1 MAFQSLTS
9 PKNAMGETLEP
20 PRVTAITDLPEEL
33 LVHIVSF
40 LPWNGNQ
47 LAPLCRVSSLF
58 QRVVEPYL
66 YSTISLTIDCYE
78 KVPDS
83 GPLRDKCAGSSLPRF
98 SRLLSTLSKYP
109 SLRAYPRTLWLKVGH
124 CDGIWKGHAGYY
136 PSLSLQILLLELL
149 PSLEDLRLNPPPV
162 FSEFPNMHSLR
173 SFHLDFEA
181 LYFTPNEI
189 DVDDL
194 EWNTQSA
201 KYKTFKSCLI
211 IPSLRTLKVVGLNS
225 HSNDIPLVPFPHLD
239 FRSSHIED
247 LQIVRCGAL
256 TSDVLVDIL
265 ISIRALKRF
274 VLECS
279 WQFGFQDGDAE
290 SSYNTLGQALEPHKV
305 HLEELIIAGSDC
317 AQFEDTQSIGS
328 LRDYFALKRLAIP
341 VHLLAGSSGHGGP
354 NPKRAIEGLP
364 QQLEELQL
372 QYCTKDSTDM
382 SFDRHMQ
389 VMLYLSFVAKQL
401 KSLPALK
408 REIWWYQQ
416 PSEVTTERFYCS
428 DEFKALFSLFHR
440 IGGEFQMG
448 SSAQFQSTPFGT
460 PFKDGKSF
468 GQWHPVCP
476 QRS

>member
-1 MAFQSLTS
+1 MALEPLTS
-9 PKNAMGETLEP
+9 PKKAMGEMLEP
-20 PRVTAITDLPEEL
+20 PRVTGITDLPAEL
-33 LVHIVSF
+33 LAHIVSF
-40 LPWNGNQ
+40 FPWNGNQ
-47 LAPLCRVSSLF
+47 LAPLCRVSRLF

-78 KVPDS
+78 KIPDS
-83 GPLRDKCAGSSLPRF
+83 GPLRDESGDSSLPQF
-98 SRLLSTLSKYP
+98 SRLLNTLSKYP
-109 SLRAYPRTLWLKVGH
+109 SLRTYPRMLRLKVGH

-136 PSLSLQILLLELL
+136 PSLSLQIQLLELL
-149 PSLEDLRLNPPPV
+149 PSLEDLHLNPPPV

-173 SFHLDFEA
+173 SLHLDFEA

-211 IPSLRTLKVVGLNS
+211 IPNLRTLKVVGLHP
-225 HSNDIPLVPFPHLD
+225 HSNDIPLVPFPH
-239 FRSSHIED
+239 FGSRSSHIDD

-256 TSDVLVDIL
+256 TSNVLVDIL

-290 SSYNTLGQALEPHKV
+290 SSYNTLGQALEPHRI
-305 HLEELIIAGSDC
+305 HLEELIIAGSAC

-328 LRDYFALKRLAIP
+328 FGDYFALKRLAIP
-341 VHLLAGSSGHGGP
+341 VHLLADYGGS
-354 NPKRAIEGLP
+354 NMTRLIEGLP

-372 QYCTKDSTDM
+372 QYCTKDSTDVRLD
-382 SFDRHMQ
+382 SHLQ
-389 VMLYLSFVAKQL
+389 VMLFLSHVAKYANL
-401 KSLPALK
+401 LPALK

-416 PSEVTTERFYCS
+416 PSEVATERLCCP
-428 DEFKALFSLFHR
+428 DDLKVLFSQFHR
-440 IGGEFQMG
+440 IGGQFEMG
-448 SSAQFQSTPFGT
+448 SSSQFQSTPFGT

-468 GQWHPVCP
+468 GEWNPIYQ

>member
-1 MAFQSLTS
+1 
-9 PKNAMGETLEP
+9 MGETLEP
-20 PRVTAITDLPEEL
+20 LRVTGITDLPEEL

-40 LPWNGNQ
+40 LPCNGNQ
-47 LAPLCRVSSLF
+47 LAPLCRVSRLF
-58 QRVVEPYL
+58 QRVVEPRL

-83 GPLRDKCAGSSLPRF
+83 GLLIDESGGSSLPQF
-98 SRLLSTLSKYP
+98 SRLLNTLSKYP
-109 SLRAYPRTLWLKVGH
+109 SLRTYPRMLRLKVGH

-149 PSLEDLRLNPPPV
+149 PSLEDLHLNPPPV

-173 SFHLDFEA
+173 SLHLDFEA

-201 KYKTFKSCLI
+201 KYKTLKSCLI
-211 IPSLRTLKVVGLNS
+211 IPNLRTLKVVGLHP
-225 HSNDIPLVPFPHLD
+225 HSNDIPLVPFPH
-239 FRSSHIED
+239 FGFGSSNIDD

-279 WQFGFQDGDAE
+279 WQFGFQDDDAE
-290 SSYNTLGQALEPHKV
+290 SSYNTLGRALEPHRF

-328 LRDYFALKRLAIP
+328 LGDYFALKRLAIP
-341 VHLLAGSSGHGGP
+341 VHLLASDSDP
-354 NPKRAIEGLP
+354 DIKRALEGLP
-364 QQLEELQL
+364 QQLEVLQL
-372 QYCTKDSTDM
+372 QYCAKDSTDI
-382 SFDRHMQ
+382 SFDRHVQ
-389 VMLYLSFVAKQL
+389 AMLYLSHMAEQANF
-401 KSLPALK
+401 LPALR

-416 PSEVTTERFYCS
+416 PSGVATERFYCS
-428 DEFKALFSLFHR
+428 DYVKALFPLFDK
-440 IGGEFQMG
+440 IGGHFEMG
-448 SSAQFQSTPFGT
+448 SSVQFQSTPFGT

-468 GQWHPVCP
+468 SEWHPVYQ

>member
-9 PKNAMGETLEP
+9 PKNAIGETLEP
-20 PRVTAITDLPEEL
+20 PGVTGMTDLPEEL

-47 LAPLCRVSSLF
+47 LAPLCRVSRLF

-66 YSTISLTIDCYE
+66 YSMISLTIDCYE
-78 KVPDS
+78 KIPDS
-83 GPLRDKCAGSSLPRF
+83 GPLRDEGGSSSLSQF
-98 SRLLSTLSKYP
+98 SRLLNTLSKYP
-109 SLRAYPRTLWLKVGH
+109 SLRTHPRILWLKVGH

-149 PSLEDLRLNPPPV
+149 PSLEDLCLNPPPV
-162 FSEFPNMHSLR
+162 FSEFPNMHSL
-173 SFHLDFEA
+173 SSLHLDFEA
-181 LYFTPNEI
+181 IYFTPNEI
-189 DVDDL
+189 DIDDL
-194 EWNTQSA
+194 EWDTQSA
-201 KYKTFKSCLI
+201 KYKTLKSCLI
-211 IPSLRTLKVVGLNS
+211 IPTLQTLKIVGLHP
-225 HSNDIPLVPFPHLD
+225 HSNDIPLVAFPQFG
-239 FRSSHIED
+239 FRSSHIRD

-265 ISIRALKRF
+265 VSVCALKRF

-290 SSYNTLGQALEPHKV
+290 SSYNTLGQALEPHRV
-305 HLEELIIAGSDC
+305 HLEEVIIAGSDC
-317 AQFEDTQSIGS
+317 AQFEDTQPIGS
-328 LRDYFALKRLAIP
+328 LAGYFALKRLAIP
-341 VHLLAGSSGHGGP
+341 VHLLAGYDGTSIQ
-354 NPKRAIEGLP
+354 RAIEDLP

-372 QYCTKDSTDM
+372 QYCTKDSTEM
-382 SFDRHMQ
+382 SFDMHMR
-389 VMLYLSFVAKQL
+389 VMLHWSLAARKANF
-401 KSLPALK
+401 LPALK

-416 PSEVTTERFYCS
+416 PPEVATERLYCS
-428 DEFKALFSLFHR
+428 GDLEALISLFQR

-448 SSAQFQSTPFGT
+448 SSAKFQPTPFGT

-468 GQWHPVCP
+468 GEWHSVCQ